1 MANPSLQQED
11 NEYESE
17 IPTSSWGRFL
27 SADQAEGDQAFTS
40 QPLVDAN
47 VNFNHVGEK
56 SEIVDTIPGFA
67 HDITNIGDDELI
79 VIVWANENFDHK
91 NPDTIASKV

>member
-56 SEIVDTIPGFA
+56 SEIVDKNNQ
-67 HDITNIGDDELI
+67 NIDSSHTSESYGQQ
-79 VIVWANENFDHK
+79 
-91 NPDTIASKV
+91 